1 VLYFIESRRP
11 VECSTLDKLLLI
23 GHLQVTHLP
32 LPHHGQISDREDSLA
47 GYDMFFAISEEA
59 INAQL
64 EKLYS
69 TLIDTGRLP
78 PPSRVKNFKPMP
90 ATAHLINHKFFL
102 HVLNQKNS
110 IETGKEV
117 YCWTASMASSR
128 VRRFALGPQ

>member
-1 VLYFIESRRP
+1 
-11 VECSTLDKLLLI
+11 
-23 GHLQVTHLP
+23 
-32 LPHHGQISDREDSLA
+32 
-47 GYDMFFAISEEA
+47 MFFAISEEA

-78 PPSRVKNFKPMP
+78 PPSRVKNSKPIP